1 MLSGGEKQRAAIA
14 RAVIGRPD
22 ILLADEPTGNVDPD
36 LALRLVRLFAEL
48 NKMGTTIILATHELP
63 LLDSFPFPRMNLQ
76 DGQIL
81 FSEEARVAEF
91 KMPKLPAFAG
101 FANRE
106 RNAAIVPERSVA
118 GRTLVLL
125 IAIMTFLSGVTLGG
139 VVLVQ
144 KSAIAW
150 SSDVGREMTIQI
162 RPVEGEVME
171 SNLRTAVA
179 LAEATLGVAAAH
191 ALTLEDSQKLLE
203 PWLGAGLDLTAID
216 IPRLVV
222 VELADPAEADIAK
235 LQRDLQAVQGA
246 SLDTHA
252 AWRQQLNVMAGTIV
266 ASGLLVLSLIVVATV
281 LAIVFATRGTMASN
295 REIVDVLHFIGA
307 SNSFI
312 AGEFQG
318 RFLTIGF
325 RGGIIGGLGALVFF
339 LLVGVAAG
347 SMVPQEAGQQ
357 LGILFGRFAL
367 GLDGMLGILA
377 TVPVIAALTAITS
390 RLTVRRFLQRIS

>member
-1 MLSGGEKQRAAIA
+1 MADVAMEPGASVVRA
-14 RAVIGRPD
+14 
-22 ILLADEPTGNVDPD
+22 
-36 LALRLVRLFAEL
+36 
-48 NKMGTTIILATHELP
+48 
-63 LLDSFPFPRMNLQ
+63 Q
-76 DGQIL
+76 GQKRT
-81 FSEEARVAEF
+81 A
-91 KMPKLPAFAG
+91 P
-101 FANRE
+101 
-106 RNAAIVPERSVA
+106 IVPERSVA

-150 SSDVGREMTIQI
+150 SSDVGREVTIQI

-179 LAEATLGVAAAH
+179 LAEQTPGVSSAR
-191 ALTLEDSQKLLE
+191 ALTIEESEKLPE
-203 PWLGAGLDLTAID
+203 PWLGAGLDLSAIE

-222 VELADPAEADIAK
+222 VQLGDPAEADIEK
-235 LQRDLQAVQGA
+235 LQRDLAAVKGA

-266 ASGLLVLSLIVVATV
+266 VSGLLVLSLIVVATV
-281 LAIVFATRGTMASN
+281 LAIIFATRGTMASN

-318 RFLTIGF
+318 RFLAIGF
-325 RGGIIGGLGALVFF
+325 RGGIVGGLGAVLFF
-339 LLVGVAAG
+339 ILVGFAAG
-347 SMVPQEAGQQ
+347 GVVPAEANQQ

-367 GLDGMLGILA
+367 GIDGIIGIA
-377 TVPVIAALTAITS
+377 AVVPVIAAMTAITS
-390 RLTVRRFLQRIS
+390 RLTVRRFLTQTS